1 MDREML
7 KDTGTIHE
15 ESSSKSKL
23 LNHYRLM
30 GGIVFF
36 YFVFLL
42 YENISMTGKLY
53 YYFIPFTYNLAG
65 YFNLPWPFSIT
76 LIFPILLCS
85 IFNLALW
92 FPCRY
97 GYIFITS
104 FLIAVFGL
112 IAHVIIAVTIQ
123 FLRFFVA
130 MGDPNVLPSL
140 GRILAPFFFG
150 IEVTIKGGL
159 CYLLYSAIK
168 KWSKNNIRAKFGASK
183 VMLKKEGIVGAGI
196 LLLLLGCTIQL
207 EKCASGTWLIPS
219 QVRKDKLEITFD
231 FKRQDDWKNNQ
242 FAIWME
248 EFRGTSYIKTIYVS
262 KDVIDRN
269 AEKKLLPRWS
279 KTVEAAG
286 ESRKDLEKVA
296 KPVPQSGKLT
306 YLWDG
311 TDRYGSKEYE
321 IEGEGDTRKSIIC
334 YIECYGGKNEY
345 ALYSGIYSGG
355 DGTSCGFVGTPD
367 GKICEKTENKTIRN
381 IEGHFRGAHVTDYE
395 KKNAWINA
403 YGLIFR

>member
-1 MDREML
+1 ML

-183 VMLKKEGIVGAGI
+183 VMLKKAGIVGAGI

-248 EFRGTSYIKTIYVS
+248 DYNGTYLKTIYVS
-262 KDVIDRN
+262 KEVMDRN

-279 KTVEAAG
+279 KTVETVG

-296 KPVPQSGKLT
+296 KSVPQSGKST

-311 TDRYGSKEYE
+311 TDRYGSTEYE
-321 IEGEGDTRKSIIC
+321 TEENMSDYRKC
-334 YIECYGGKNEY
+334 YIECYGEGNEY
-345 ALYSGIYSGG
+345 ALYIGSFSIGDDTSSGFAGLHT
-355 DGTSCGFVGTPD
+355 GTDRV
-367 GKICEKTENKTIRN
+367 KTDNKAIRN
-381 IEGHFRGAHVTDYE
+381 VEGHFRGAHCYDYE